1 MAIFGKDITA
11 ADLAVGNLQG
21 SDKKASEFSKA
32 LRFGL
37 DQPTENVAT
46 TLKALGF
53 DTQADSLSGLVD
65 APENYESAA
74 ARFMN
79 PEGEGLLDFSYK
91 DLPLAI
97 VEQAGQLGGSML
109 SRAGGLALA
118 GPVGALLGPALFEA
132 VQIAGPVALERARN
146 NGREEP
152 NWEDWSGALG
162 TSAFSGALN
171 AVGVQGIGRLNS
183 TIAGSALREGVTEG
197 LQGATEQIGSTG
209 LTEAG
214 LQIDPKQVIGE
225 GLIGGST
232 GASAQVPTS
241 AISTEQSLENLR
253 QEIVGDSITNAMF
266 DQDTPDQA
274 VEQLLTDQRP
284 TTAPMAVRG
293 MQDTT
298 DPERIERRRE
308 AEAITQAN
316 QEFENRVPEIDL
328 EQPAQPTDQEVQD
341 TFLETH
347 DEIINQFMMQE
358 FGELD
363 RAVRNAGFLDVQD
376 NIRANFE
383 LFDPRYPENS
393 PMTVNSRIQ
402 EFLVEAM
409 RSRLQAAGTDKI
421 VNQTVDPR
429 FDFETVPL
437 NPQEDIYSSEYQDF
451 ETGEPRRVTNAI
463 GPVTASIA
471 SAETGIDPM
480 FLSTS
485 TLVPFLT
492 NLPQVMSAEQAMKT
506 IGIKEEGNW
515 FKPSKSEKA
524 VTDRVREAVDSGI
537 AELLQQKKNQGQPVT
552 RDEIAGLF
560 YDHLGRFQTKPRYG
574 EETQHQDNYKQRHDG
589 GQYEQ
594 FAKLGPEADVELWT
608 MYDARLPAGETKE
621 SSPYYNR
628 MSDPTHNPHGEGT
641 NFWIRGTQVQEMDSN
656 KSGLVLDE
664 IQSQIHEHGQD
675 PERPEVYLSDVSR
688 EQESDLEPIRQKIQN
703 FENASKRFR
712 DALEESDFDGAPNIF
727 ASDVSNAFRNRPILE
742 PTIVAAE
749 LASVSPEFKT
759 RQDDFRVKKDKRI
772 AEVFA
777 DTIYK
782 EQPFA
787 EFGYPL
793 DESYLYTL
801 GTLSPKHELVSGEV
815 YRSLKEQGF
824 DALEL
829 ALTDTDVGVAVA
841 DMQRALLAANREV
854 VDEVSREQESLIKEY
869 LPALASEYPVL
880 NELIA
885 AGANYPSR
893 EDQTRVA
900 DFDNTRYE
908 TPTVPNY
915 PYRKNWPGMAVR
927 TGIIN
932 ALENNLDAV
941 YIPAGG
947 VGGAPK
953 SVYKAAQ
960 KAGRQLAQQIAELDP
975 TVNVDDI
982 FKVLPDRSQGAAD
995 NLSPYAEVDLTALKR
1010 LIAEGK
1016 FKGFK
1021 GYKEGGLVM
1030 NYGDYGRSY
1039 I

>member
-1 MAIFGKDITA
+1 MANEI
-11 ADLAVGNLQG
+11 LR
-21 SDKKASEFSKA
+21 A
-32 LRFGL
+32 LRYGI

-46 TLKALGF
+46 TLEALGF
-53 DTQADSLSGLVD
+53 DTQAKAARELID
-65 APENYESAA
+65 APEDYESYAA
-74 ARFMN
+74 KFIN
-79 PEGEGLLDFSYK
+79 EGGEGFDFSA
-91 DLPLAI
+91 LPLAT
-97 VEQAGQLGGSML
+97 VEQAGQLGGSIL
-109 SRAGGLALA
+109 SRLAGAGIGSIAGPGGALA
-118 GPVGALLGPALFEA
+118 GAFLGPGLFEA

-146 NGREEP
+146 NGRTEP
-152 NWEDWSGALG
+152 NWEDWSGALS
-162 TSAFSGALN
+162 TSAFSGVLN

-183 TIAGSALREGVTEG
+183 VAKTAAGGVQEGVTEG
-197 LQGATEQIGSTG
+197 LQGLTEQVGSTG

-214 LQIDPKQVIGE
+214 LQIDPKQVLGE
-225 GLIGGST
+225 AILG
-232 GASAQVPTS
+232 TS
-241 AISTEQSLENLR
+241 AGTS
-253 QEIVGDSITNAMF
+253 V
-266 DQDTPDQA
+266 QA
-274 VEQLLTDQRP
+274 PIAATQAAPQAIEKIKDLLPTQRP

-308 AEAITQAN
+308 AETITQAN
-316 QEFENRVPEIDL
+316 QEFENRAGEIVDD
-328 EQPAQPTDQEVQD
+328 EFQQATDQEVQD

-347 DEIINQFMMQE
+347 DEIINQFMTQD
-358 FGELD
+358 FGEVD

-383 LFDPRYPENS
+383 LFDPRYAGNS
-393 PMTVNSRIQ
+393 PMTVNQRIRD
-402 EFLVEAM
+402 FIGEAM
-409 RSRLQAAGTDKI
+409 RSRIQAADTDKV

-429 FDFETVPL
+429 FDFEAVPL
-437 NPQEDIYSSEYQDF
+437 NPQEDIYSSEYKDF
-451 ETGEPRRVTNAI
+451 ETGEPRRVTNAF

-524 VTDRVREAVDSGI
+524 VTDRVREAVDSGV
-537 AELLQQKKNQGQPVT
+537 AEFLQQKKNQGQPVT
-552 RDEIAGLF
+552 RDEISGLF

-574 EETQHQDNYKQRHDG
+574 EETQHKDNYKQPHDG
-589 GQYEQ
+589 RQYDQ
-594 FAKLGPEADVELWT
+594 FARLGPEADVELWT

-628 MSDPTHNPHGEGT
+628 MSDATHNPHGEGT
-641 NFWIRGTQVQEMDSN
+641 NFWIRGTQVQEMESN

-675 PERPEVYLSDVSR
+675 PERAEVYLSDVSR
-688 EQESDLEPIRQKIQN
+688 EQETDLEPIRQKIET
-703 FENASKRFR
+703 FENASRRFR
-712 DALEESDFDGAPNIF
+712 NALEESPDFDGAPNLF
-727 ASDVSNAFRNRPILE
+727 ASDVSNALRDNPVLA
-742 PTIVAAE
+742 PTVIAAE
-749 LASVSPEFKT
+749 LDSVSPEFKT
-759 RQDDFRVKKDKRI
+759 KYDDFKVRRDKQA
-772 AEVFA
+772 AEVFG
-777 DTIYK
+777 DTIYE

-793 DESYLYTL
+793 DQSYLYTI
-801 GTLSPKHELVSGEV
+801 GTFSSRPLDVQQDIFRK
-815 YRSLKEQGF
+815 LKEQGF
-824 DALEL
+824 DAKEL
-829 ALTDTDVGVAVA
+829 ALTDSDIAIAVA
-841 DMQRALLAANREV
+841 DMDRAAVSANRIV
-854 VDEVSREQESLIKEY
+854 SDRFSREQQSLIKEY
-869 LPALASEYPVL
+869 LPALAIKYPAM

-885 AGANYPSR
+885 AGANYPSQ
-893 EDQTRVA
+893 EDQRRVL

-932 ALENNLDAV
+932 ALENDLQAV

-960 KAGRQLAQQIAELDP
+960 KAGRQLAQQIADLDP
-975 TVNVDDI
+975 NVDVQDI
-982 FKVLPDRSQGAAD
+982 YKVLPDRSQGATD
-995 NLSPYAEVDLTALKR
+995 NLSPYAEIDLTVLKR
-1010 LIAEGK
+1010 LIAEGR
-1016 FKGFK
+1016 FTGFK

>member
-1 MAIFGKDITA
+1 
-11 ADLAVGNLQG
+11 
-21 SDKKASEFSKA
+21 
-32 LRFGL
+32 
-37 DQPTENVAT
+37 
-46 TLKALGF
+46 
-53 DTQADSLSGLVD
+53 
-65 APENYESAA
+65 
-74 ARFMN
+74 
-79 PEGEGLLDFSYK
+79 
-91 DLPLAI
+91 
-97 VEQAGQLGGSML
+97 
-109 SRAGGLALA
+109 
-118 GPVGALLGPALFEA
+118 
-132 VQIAGPVALERARN
+132 
-146 NGREEP
+146 
-152 NWEDWSGALG
+152 
-162 TSAFSGALN
+162 
-171 AVGVQGIGRLNS
+171 
-183 TIAGSALREGVTEG
+183 
-197 LQGATEQIGSTG
+197 
-209 LTEAG
+209 
-214 LQIDPKQVIGE
+214 
-225 GLIGGST
+225 
-232 GASAQVPTS
+232 
-241 AISTEQSLENLR
+241 
-253 QEIVGDSITNAMF
+253 
-266 DQDTPDQA
+266 
-274 VEQLLTDQRP
+274 
-284 TTAPMAVRG
+284 

-298 DPERIERRRE
+298 DPQRIERRRE

-316 QEFENRVPEIDL
+316 QEFEERAGEMVDDEF
-328 EQPAQPTDQEVQD
+328 QQATDQEVQD

-347 DEIINQFMMQE
+347 DEVINQFMMQE
-358 FGELD
+358 FGELN

-393 PMTVNSRIQ
+393 PMTVNTRIQ

-409 RSRLQAAGTDKI
+409 RSRVQAADTDKI

-429 FDFETVPL
+429 FNFEAVPL
-437 NPQEDIYSSEYQDF
+437 NPQEDIYSSEYRDF
-451 ETGEPRRVTNAI
+451 ETGEPRRVTNAF

-471 SAETGIDPM
+471 SANTGIDPM

-524 VTDRVREAVDSGI
+524 VTDRVREAVDSGV
-537 AELLQQKKNQGQPVT
+537 AEFLQQKKNQGQPVT
-552 RDEIAGLF
+552 KDEIAGLF

-574 EETQHQDNYKQRHDG
+574 EETSLK
-589 GQYEQ
+589 GQYKAGHEGRQYDQ

-608 MYDARLPAGETKE
+608 MYDARLPAGETKD

-628 MSDPTHNPHGEGT
+628 MADSTHNPHGEGT
-641 NFWIRGTQVQEMDSN
+641 NFWVRGTQVQEMDSN

-675 PERPEVYLSDVSR
+675 PERAEVYLSEVSR
-688 EQESDLEPIRQKIQN
+688 EQESDLEPIRQKMQN
-703 FENASKRFR
+703 FDNASKRFR
-712 DALEESDFDGAPNIF
+712 DSLEESSDFAGAPNLF
-727 ASDVSNAFRNRPILE
+727 AADISNAFRDRKVLN
-742 PTIVAAE
+742 PTTVAAE
-749 LASVSPEFKT
+749 LDSVSPEFKT
-759 RQDDFRVKKDKRI
+759 KHDAFEIKKDKRV

-787 EFGYPL
+787 EFGGEL

-801 GTLSPKHELVSGEV
+801 GTLSPNPDAVAEDV
-815 YRSLKEQGF
+815 YRSLREQGF

-829 ALTDTDVGVAVA
+829 ALTEPDIGIAVA
-841 DMQRALLAANREV
+841 DMKRALLAANREV
-854 VDEVSREQESLIKEY
+854 ADEVSTEQQSLILEY
-869 LPALASEYPVL
+869 LPALANKYPVM

-885 AGANYPSR
+885 AGANYPSTEER
-893 EDQTRVA
+893 ARVLE
-900 DFDNTRYE
+900 FDNTRYE

-975 TVNVDDI
+975 TVNVEDI
-982 FKVLPDRSQGAAD
+982 YKVLPDRSQGASD

-1016 FKGFK
+1016 FTGFK

>member
-1 MAIFGKDITA
+1 MSIFGKDITA

-21 SDKKASEFSKA
+21 SEKEASEFSKA

-53 DTQADSLSGLVD
+53 DAQADSLSGLVD

-109 SRAGGLALA
+109 SRAGGFALA

-146 NGREEP
+146 NGRTEP
-152 NWEDWSGALG
+152 TWEDWSGALS

-171 AVGVQGIGRLNS
+171 AVGVQGIGKLNS

-225 GLIGGST
+225 GLIGGSA

-241 AISTEQSLENLR
+241 TLQTAPQAIEK
-253 QEIVGDSITNAMF
+253 IKD
-266 DQDTPDQA
+266 
-274 VEQLLTDQRP
+274 LLPTQRP

-316 QEFENRVPEIDL
+316 QEFENRAGEIVDD
-328 EQPAQPTDQEVQD
+328 EFQQATDQEVQD

-347 DEIINQFMMQE
+347 DGIINQFIEQE
-358 FGELD
+358 FGDVD
-363 RAVRNAGFLDVQD
+363 RAVRNAAFLDVQD
-376 NIRANFE
+376 EIRANFE

-393 PMTVNSRIQ
+393 PMTINSRIQ
-402 EFLVEAM
+402 EFALSAM
-409 RSRLQAAGTDKI
+409 QSRIQAADTEKVI
-421 VNQTVDPR
+421 NQTVDPR
-429 FDFETVPL
+429 FDFEAVPL
-437 NPQEDIYSSEYQDF
+437 NPQENIYSSEYQDF

-560 YDHLGRFQTKPRYG
+560 YDHLGRFQTIPTYG
-574 EETQHQDNYKQRHDG
+574 EETQHKDNYKQPHDG
-589 GQYEQ
+589 RQYDQ
-594 FAKLGPEADVELWT
+594 FARLGPEADVELWT

-628 MSDPTHNPHGEGT
+628 MSDATHNPHGEGT
-641 NFWIRGTQVQEMDSN
+641 NFWIRGTQVQEMESN

-675 PERPEVYLSDVSR
+675 PERAEVYLSDVSR
-688 EQESDLEPIRQKIQN
+688 EQEADLQPIRQKMQN
-703 FENASKRFR
+703 FDNASRRFR
-712 DALEESDFDGAPNIF
+712 EALYESPDFDGAPNIF
-727 ASDVSNAFRNRPILE
+727 ASDVSNAFRGRPILE
-742 PTIVAAE
+742 PTVVAKE
-749 LASVSPEFKT
+749 LSSVSPEFKT
-759 RQDDFRVKKDKRI
+759 KFNDFEVKRRKRA

-787 EFGYPL
+787 EFGGEL

-801 GTLSPKHELVSGEV
+801 GTLSPNPDAVAEDV
-815 YRSLKEQGF
+815 YRSLREQGF
-824 DALEL
+824 DAKEL
-829 ALTDTDVGVAVA
+829 ALTEPDIAIAVA
-841 DMQRALLAANREV
+841 DVKRAEVSANREV
-854 VDEVSREQESLIKEY
+854 ADEVSREQQSLIKEY
-869 LPALASEYPVL
+869 LPALAIKYPVM

-885 AGANYPSR
+885 AGASYPST
-893 EDQTRVA
+893 EEQARVFE
-900 DFDNTRYE
+900 FDNTRYE

-932 ALENNLDAV
+932 ALENDLQAV

-960 KAGRQLAQQIAELDP
+960 KAGRQLAQQIADLDP
-975 TVNVDDI
+975 NVDVQDI
-982 FKVLPDRSQGAAD
+982 YKVLPDRSQGATD
-995 NLSPYAEVDLTALKR
+995 NLSPYAEIDLTVLKK

-1016 FKGFK
+1016 FTGFK
-1021 GYKEGGLVM
+1021 GYKEGGLIM

>member
-1 MAIFGKDITA
+1 MSIFGKDITA

-21 SDKKASEFSKA
+21 SEKEASEFSKA

-53 DTQADSLSGLVD
+53 DAQADSLSGLVD

-109 SRAGGLALA
+109 SRAGGFALA

-146 NGREEP
+146 NGRAEP
-152 NWEDWSGALG
+152 TWEDWSGALS

-171 AVGVQGIGRLNS
+171 AVGVQGIGKLNS

-241 AISTEQSLENLR
+241 TLQTAPQAIEKIR
-253 QEIVGDSITNAMF
+253 D
-266 DQDTPDQA
+266 
-274 VEQLLTDQRP
+274 LLPTKRP

-316 QEFENRVPEIDL
+316 QEFENRAPEIDP
-328 EQPAQPTDQEVQD
+328 EQPSAQITDQEVQD

-347 DEIINQFMMQE
+347 DGIINQFIEQE
-358 FGELD
+358 FGDVD
-363 RAVRNAGFLDVQD
+363 RAVRNAAFLDVQD
-376 NIRANFE
+376 EIRANFE
-383 LFDPRYPENS
+383 LFDPRYPPNT
-393 PMTVNSRIQ
+393 PMMVNGRIQ
-402 EFLVEAM
+402 DFALSAM
-409 RSRLQAAGTDKI
+409 QSRLQAAETEKVI
-421 VNQTVDPR
+421 NQTVDPR
-429 FDFETVPL
+429 FDFEAVPL

-451 ETGEPRRVTNAI
+451 ETGEPRRVTKAI
-463 GPVTASIA
+463 GRPITASIS

-537 AELLQQKKNQGQPVT
+537 AEFLQQKKNQGQPVT

-560 YDHLGRFQTKPRYG
+560 YDHLGRFQTIPTYG
-574 EETQHQDNYKQRHDG
+574 EETQHKDNYKQPHDG
-589 GQYEQ
+589 RQYDQ
-594 FAKLGPEADVELWT
+594 FARLGPDADVELWT

-628 MSDPTHNPHGEGT
+628 MSDATHNPHGEGT
-641 NFWIRGTQVQEMDSN
+641 NFWIRGTQVQEMESN

-675 PERPEVYLSDVSR
+675 PERAEVYLSDVSR
-688 EQESDLEPIRQKIQN
+688 EQESDLQPIRQKMQN
-703 FENASKRFR
+703 FDNASRRFR
-712 DALEESDFDGAPNIF
+712 EALYESPDFDGAPNLF
-727 ASDVSNAFRNRPILE
+727 AADVSNAFRGRSISE
-742 PTIVAAE
+742 PTVIAKE
-749 LASVSPEFKT
+749 LSSVSPEFKT
-759 RQDDFRVKKDKRI
+759 KHDALTVRKDNRA
-772 AEVFA
+772 AEIFA

-787 EFGYPL
+787 EFGYSL
-793 DESYLYTL
+793 DESYLDTL
-801 GTLSPKHELVSGEV
+801 GTLSPRAFDVQQDIFRKLE
-815 YRSLKEQGF
+815 EQGF
-824 DALEL
+824 DVREL
-829 ALTDTDVGVAVA
+829 ALTDSDISIAAA
-841 DMQRALLAANREV
+841 DMSRALLAANREAA
-854 VDEVSREQESLIKEY
+854 DEVSTEEQSLIKEY
-869 LPALASEYPVL
+869 LPALAIKYPVM

-885 AGANYPSR
+885 AGASYPSR
-893 EDQTRVA
+893 EDQERVLE
-900 DFDNTRYE
+900 FDNTRYE

-932 ALENNLDAV
+932 ALENDLQAV

-960 KAGRQLAQQIAELDP
+960 KAGRQLAQQIADLDP
-975 TVNVDDI
+975 NADVQDI
-982 FKVLPDRSQGAAD
+982 YKVLPDRSQGATD
-995 NLSPYAEVDLTALKR
+995 NLSPYAEIDLTVLKK

-1016 FKGFK
+1016 FTGFK
-1021 GYKEGGLVM
+1021 GYKEGGLIM

>member
-1 MAIFGKDITA
+1 MSIFGKDITA

-21 SDKKASEFSKA
+21 SEKEASEFSKA

-46 TLKALGF
+46 TLRALGF

-109 SRAGGLALA
+109 SRAGGFALA

-146 NGREEP
+146 NGRTEP
-152 NWEDWSGALG
+152 TWEDWSGALS

-171 AVGVQGIGRLNS
+171 AVGVQGIGKLNS

-209 LTEAG
+209 LTKAG

-241 AISTEQSLENLR
+241 TLQTAPQAIENIR
-253 QEIVGDSITNAMF
+253 D
-266 DQDTPDQA
+266 
-274 VEQLLTDQRP
+274 LLPTQRP

-298 DPERIERRRE
+298 DPERIEIRRE

-316 QEFENRVPEIDL
+316 QEFENRAPEIDP
-328 EQPAQPTDQEVQD
+328 EQPSAQITDQEVQD

-347 DEIINQFMMQE
+347 DGIINQFMMQD
-358 FGELD
+358 FGNAD
-363 RAVRNAGFLDVQD
+363 RAVRNAAFLDVQD
-376 NIRANFE
+376 EIRANFE

-393 PMTVNSRIQ
+393 PMTVNQRIRD
-402 EFLVEAM
+402 FLGEAM
-409 RSRLQAAGTDKI
+409 RSRIQAADTDKVI
-421 VNQTVDPR
+421 NQTVDPR
-429 FDFETVPL
+429 FDFEAVPL
-437 NPQEDIYSSEYQDF
+437 NPQEDIYSSRYRPF
-451 ETGEPRRVTNAI
+451 

-537 AELLQQKKNQGQPVT
+537 AEFLQQKKNQGQPVT
-552 RDEIAGLF
+552 RDEISGLF
-560 YDHLGRFQTKPRYG
+560 YDHLGRFRTVPTYG
-574 EETQHQDNYKQRHDG
+574 EETQHKDNYKQPHDG
-589 GQYEQ
+589 RQYDQ
-594 FAKLGPEADVELWT
+594 FARLGPDADVELWT
-608 MYDARLPAGETKE
+608 MYDARLPAGEDKE
-621 SSPYYNR
+621 TSPYYNR
-628 MSDPTHNPHGEGT
+628 MSDSTHNPHGEGT
-641 NFWIRGTQVQEMDSN
+641 NFWIRGTQVQEMESN

-675 PERPEVYLSDVSR
+675 PERAEVYLSDVSR
-688 EQESDLEPIRQKIQN
+688 EQESDLEPIRQKMQN
-703 FENASKRFR
+703 FDNASRRFR
-712 DALEESDFDGAPNIF
+712 DALEESDFDGAYNIF
-727 ASDVSNAFRNRPILE
+727 ASDVSNAFRGRPILE
-742 PTIVAAE
+742 PTVIAAE
-749 LASVSPEFKT
+749 LDSVSPEFKT
-759 RQDDFRVKKDKRI
+759 KYDAFEVKRRKRA

-801 GTLSPKHELVSGEV
+801 GTLSPRPLDVQEDIFRKLE
-815 YRSLKEQGF
+815 EQGF
-824 DALEL
+824 DAREL
-829 ALTDTDVGVAVA
+829 ALTDSDISIATADVS
-841 DMQRALLAANREV
+841 RALLAANREV
-854 VDEVSREQESLIKEY
+854 ADEVSREQQSLIKEY
-869 LPALASEYPVL
+869 LPALADKYPVM

-885 AGANYPSR
+885 AGASYPSR
-893 EDQTRVA
+893 EDRTRVA

-932 ALENNLDAV
+932 ALENDLQAV

-960 KAGRQLAQQIAELDP
+960 KAGRQLAQQIADLDP
-975 TVNVDDI
+975 NADVQDI
-982 FKVLPDRSQGAAD
+982 YKVLPDRSQGATD
-995 NLSPYAEVDLTALKR
+995 NLSPYAEIDLTVLKK

-1016 FKGFK
+1016 FTGFK

>member
-1 MAIFGKDITA
+1 MSIFGKDITA
-11 ADLAVGNLQG
+11 ADLAAGNLQG
-21 SDKKASEFSKA
+21 SEKEKSEFSKA

-46 TLKALGF
+46 TLRALGF
-53 DTQADSLSGLVD
+53 DTQADALSGLID
-65 APENYESAA
+65 APKDYDSKAA
-74 ARFMN
+74 QFVGE
-79 PEGEGLLDFSYK
+79 EGMYDFSA
-91 DLPLAI
+91 LPLAV
-97 VEQAGQLGGSML
+97 VEQAGQLGGSLL
-109 SRAGGLALA
+109 SRFAGASAGSVA
-118 GPVGALLGPALFEA
+118 GPPGIALGAILGPGLFEA

-146 NGREEP
+146 NGRTEP
-152 NWEDWSGALG
+152 DTSDWAAALG
-162 TSAFSGALN
+162 TATFSGVLN
-171 AVGVQGIGRLNS
+171 AIGAKNIGKLN
-183 TIAGSALREGVTEG
+183 TTLAGSGVREGSTEF
-197 LQGATEQIGSTG
+197 LQG
-209 LTEAG
+209 LTEQFGSTAG
-214 LQIDPKQVIGE
+214 TDKGLELDLRQAGGE
-225 GLIGGST
+225 GLIGGAT
-232 GASAQVPTS
+232 GLGAQVPTS
-241 AISTEQSLENLR
+241 TLQTAPQAIEK
-253 QEIVGDSITNAMF
+253 IKD
-266 DQDTPDQA
+266 
-274 VEQLLTDQRP
+274 LLPTQRP

-298 DPERIERRRE
+298 DPRRIERRRE
-308 AEAITQAN
+308 AETITQAN
-316 QEFENRVPEIDL
+316 QEFENRAPEIDP
-328 EQPAQPTDQEVQD
+328 EQPSAQITDQEVQD

-347 DEIINQFMMQE
+347 DEIINQFMMQD
-358 FGELD
+358 FGEVD

-383 LFDPRYPENS
+383 LFDPRYGENS
-393 PMTVNSRIQ
+393 PMTVNQRIRD
-402 EFLVEAM
+402 FIGEAM
-409 RSRLQAAGTDKI
+409 RSRIQAADTDKV

-429 FDFETVPL
+429 FDFEAVPL
-437 NPQEDIYSSEYQDF
+437 NPQEDIYSRQEDIYSSEYRPF
-451 ETGEPRRVTNAI
+451 

-524 VTDRVREAVDSGI
+524 VTDRVREAVDSGV
-537 AELLQQKKNQGQPVT
+537 AEFLQQKKNQGQPVT
-552 RDEIAGLF
+552 RDEISGLF
-560 YDHLGRFQTKPRYG
+560 YDHLGRFQTIPTYG
-574 EETQHQDNYKQRHDG
+574 QETQHKDNYKMQHDG
-589 GQYEQ
+589 RQYDQ
-594 FAKLGPEADVELWT
+594 FARLGPEADVELWT

-628 MSDPTHNPHGEGT
+628 MSDATHNPHGEGT
-641 NFWIRGTQVQEMDSN
+641 NFWIRGTQVQEMESN

-675 PERPEVYLSDVSR
+675 PERAEVYLSDVSR
-688 EQESDLEPIRQKIQN
+688 EQEADLEPIRQKIET
-703 FENASKRFR
+703 FENASRRFR
-712 DALEESDFDGAPNIF
+712 NALEESPDFDGAPNLF
-727 ASDVSNAFRNRPILE
+727 ASDVSNALRDNPVLA
-742 PTIVAAE
+742 PTVIAAE
-749 LASVSPEFKT
+749 LGSVSPEFKT
-759 RQDDFRVKKDKRI
+759 KYDDFKDRRDKQA
-772 AEVFA
+772 AEVFG
-777 DTIYK
+777 DILYE

-793 DESYLYTL
+793 DQSYLYTI
-801 GTLSPKHELVSGEV
+801 GTFSPNPDAVAKDV
-815 YRSLKEQGF
+815 YRRLQEQGF
-824 DALEL
+824 DAKEL
-829 ALTDTDVGVAVA
+829 ALTDSDIAIAVA
-841 DMQRALLAANREV
+841 DVDRAAVSANRIV
-854 VDEVSREQESLIKEY
+854 SDRFSREQQSLIKEY
-869 LPALASEYPVL
+869 LPALAIKYPAM

-885 AGANYPSR
+885 AGANYPSQ
-893 EDQTRVA
+893 EDQRRVLN
-900 DFDNTRYE
+900 FDNTRYE

-960 KAGRQLAQQIAELDP
+960 KAGRQLAQQIADLDP
-975 TVNVDDI
+975 NTDAQDI
-982 FKVLPDRSQGAAD
+982 YKVLPDRSQGATTDLA
-995 NLSPYAEVDLTALKR
+995 PYAEIDLTVLKR

-1016 FKGFK
+1016 FTGFK

>member
-21 SDKKASEFSKA
+21 SEKEASEFGKA

-53 DTQADSLSGLVD
+53 DTQADTLSGLVD

-109 SRAGGLALA
+109 SRAGGFALA

-146 NGREEP
+146 NGRTEP

-171 AVGVQGIGRLNS
+171 AVGVQGIGKLNS

-197 LQGATEQIGSTG
+197 LQGATEQVGGTG

-241 AISTEQSLENLR
+241 AIQN
-253 QEIVGDSITNAMF
+253 IKD
-266 DQDTPDQA
+266 
-274 VEQLLTDQRP
+274 LLPTQRP

-293 MQDTT
+293 MQDMT

-328 EQPAQPTDQEVQD
+328 QQPAQPTDQEVQD

-347 DEIINQFMMQE
+347 DEVINQFMMQE

-393 PMTVNSRIQ
+393 PMTVNTRIQ

-409 RSRLQAAGTDKI
+409 RSRVQAADTDKI
-421 VNQTVDPR
+421 INQTVDPR
-429 FDFETVPL
+429 FNFEAVPL
-437 NPQEDIYSSEYQDF
+437 NPQEDIYSSEYRDF
-451 ETGEPRRVTNAI
+451 ETGEPRRVTNAF
-463 GPVTASIA
+463 GPVTESIV
-471 SAETGIDPM
+471 SANTGIDPM

-524 VTDRVREAVDSGI
+524 VTDRVRESVDSGI
-537 AELLQQKKNQGQPVT
+537 AEFLQQRKNQGQPVT

-574 EETQHQDNYKQRHDG
+574 EETSLKDRHKQRHEG
-589 GQYEQ
+589 RQYDQ

-608 MYDARLPAGETKE
+608 MYDARLPAGETKD

-628 MSDPTHNPHGEGT
+628 MSEPTHNPHGEGT
-641 NFWIRGTQVQEMDSN
+641 NFWVRGTQVQEMDSN

-675 PERPEVYLSDVSR
+675 PGRAEVYLSEVSR
-688 EQESDLEPIRQKIQN
+688 EQESDLEPIRQKMHN
-703 FENASKRFR
+703 FDNASKRFR
-712 DALEESDFDGAPNIF
+712 DSLEESSDFAGAPNLF
-727 ASDVSNAFRNRPILE
+727 AADISNAFRDREVLN
-742 PTIVAAE
+742 PTTVAAE
-749 LASVSPEFKT
+749 LDSVSPEFKT
-759 RQDDFRVKKDKRI
+759 KHDAFEIKKDKRV

-787 EFGYPL
+787 EFGGEL

-801 GTLSPKHELVSGEV
+801 GTLSPNPDAVAEDV
-815 YRSLKEQGF
+815 YRSLREQGF

-829 ALTDTDVGVAVA
+829 ALTDSDIGIAVA
-841 DMQRALLAANREV
+841 DMQRALLAANRDV
-854 VDEVSREQESLIKEY
+854 ADEVSTEQQSLILEY
-869 LPALASEYPVL
+869 LPALANKYPVM

-885 AGANYPSR
+885 AGANYPSTEER
-893 EDQTRVA
+893 ARVLE
-900 DFDNTRYE
+900 FDNTRYE

-975 TVNVDDI
+975 TVNVEDI
-982 FKVLPDRSQGAAD
+982 YKVLPDRSQGASD
-995 NLSPYAEVDLTALKR
+995 NLAPYAEVDLTALKK

>member
-1 MAIFGKDITA
+1 MANEI
-11 ADLAVGNLQG
+11 LR
-21 SDKKASEFSKA
+21 A
-32 LRFGL
+32 LRYGI

-46 TLKALGF
+46 TLEALGF
-53 DTQADSLSGLVD
+53 DTQAKAARELID
-65 APENYESAA
+65 APEDYESYAA
-74 ARFMN
+74 KFIN
-79 PEGEGLLDFSYK
+79 EGGEGFDFSA
-91 DLPLAI
+91 LPLAT
-97 VEQAGQLGGSML
+97 VEQAGQLGGSIL
-109 SRAGGLALA
+109 SRLAGAGIGSIAGPGGALA
-118 GPVGALLGPALFEA
+118 GAFLGPGLFEA

-146 NGREEP
+146 NGRTEP
-152 NWEDWSGALG
+152 NWEDWSGALS
-162 TSAFSGALN
+162 TSAFSGVLN

-183 TIAGSALREGVTEG
+183 VAKTAAGGVQEGVTEG
-197 LQGATEQIGSTG
+197 LQGLTEQVGSTG

-214 LQIDPKQVIGE
+214 LQIDPKQVLGE
-225 GLIGGST
+225 AILG
-232 GASAQVPTS
+232 TS
-241 AISTEQSLENLR
+241 AGTS
-253 QEIVGDSITNAMF
+253 V
-266 DQDTPDQA
+266 QA
-274 VEQLLTDQRP
+274 PIAATQAAPQAIEKIKDLLPTQRP

-308 AEAITQAN
+308 AETITQAN
-316 QEFENRVPEIDL
+316 QEFENRAPEIDP
-328 EQPAQPTDQEVQD
+328 EQPSAQITDQEVQD

-347 DEIINQFMMQE
+347 DEIINQFMTQD
-358 FGELD
+358 FGEVD

-383 LFDPRYPENS
+383 LFDPRYAGNS
-393 PMTVNSRIQ
+393 PMTVNQRIRD
-402 EFLVEAM
+402 FIGEAM
-409 RSRLQAAGTDKI
+409 RSRLQAADTDKI

-429 FDFETVPL
+429 FDFEAVPL
-437 NPQEDIYSSEYQDF
+437 NPQEDIYSSEYRPF
-451 ETGEPRRVTNAI
+451 

-471 SAETGIDPM
+471 SVETGIDPM

-524 VTDRVREAVDSGI
+524 VTDRVREAVDSGV
-537 AELLQQKKNQGQPVT
+537 AEFLQQKKNQGQPVT
-552 RDEIAGLF
+552 RDEISGLF

-574 EETQHQDNYKQRHDG
+574 EETQHKDNYKQPHDG
-589 GQYEQ
+589 RQYDQ
-594 FAKLGPEADVELWT
+594 FARLGPEADVELWT

-628 MSDPTHNPHGEGT
+628 MSDATHNPHGEGT
-641 NFWIRGTQVQEMDSN
+641 NFWIRGTQVQEMESN

-675 PERPEVYLSDVSR
+675 PERAEVYLSDVSR
-688 EQESDLEPIRQKIQN
+688 EQETDLEPIRQKIET
-703 FENASKRFR
+703 FENASRRFR
-712 DALEESDFDGAPNIF
+712 NALEESPDFDGAPNLF
-727 ASDVSNAFRNRPILE
+727 ASDVSNALRDNPVLA
-742 PTIVAAE
+742 PTVIAAE
-749 LASVSPEFKT
+749 LDSVSPEFKT
-759 RQDDFRVKKDKRI
+759 KYDDFKDRRDKQA
-772 AEVFA
+772 AEVFG
-777 DTIYK
+777 DTIYE

-793 DESYLYTL
+793 DQSYLYTI
-801 GTLSPKHELVSGEV
+801 GTFSSRPLDVQQDIFRK
-815 YRSLKEQGF
+815 LKEQGF
-824 DALEL
+824 DAKEL
-829 ALTDTDVGVAVA
+829 ALTDSDIAIAVA
-841 DMQRALLAANREV
+841 DMDRAAVSANRIV
-854 VDEVSREQESLIKEY
+854 SDRFSREQQSLIKEY
-869 LPALASEYPVL
+869 LPALAIKYPAM

-885 AGANYPSR
+885 AGANYPSQ
-893 EDQTRVA
+893 EDQRRVLN
-900 DFDNTRYE
+900 FDNTRYE

-960 KAGRQLAQQIAELDP
+960 KAGRQLAQQIADLDP
-975 TVNVDDI
+975 NVDVQDI
-982 FKVLPDRSQGAAD
+982 YKVLPDRSQGATD
-995 NLSPYAEVDLTALKR
+995 NLSPYAEIDLTVLKR

-1016 FKGFK
+1016 FTGFK

>member
-11 ADLAVGNLQG
+11 ADLAAGNLQG
-21 SDKKASEFSKA
+21 SEKEKSAVSKA

-53 DTQADSLSGLVD
+53 DTQADSLSGLID

-74 ARFMN
+74 AKFMN

-91 DLPLAI
+91 DLPLAV
-97 VEQAGQLGGSML
+97 VEQIGQLGGSMA
-109 SRAGGLALA
+109 SRAGGFALA
-118 GPVGALLGPALFEA
+118 GPVGALLGPGLFEA

-171 AVGVQGIGRLNS
+171 AVGVQGIGKLNS

-209 LTEAG
+209 LTQTG
-214 LQIDPKQVIGE
+214 LQIDPKQIIGE

-232 GASAQVPTS
+232 GASAQVPSS

-253 QEIVGDSITNAMF
+253 QEIVGDSITNTMF
-266 DQDTPDQA
+266 DQATPDQA

-316 QEFENRVPEIDL
+316 QEFEERAGEIVED
-328 EQPAQPTDQEVQD
+328 EFQQATDQDVQN

-358 FGELD
+358 FGEVD
-363 RAVRNAGFLDVQD
+363 RAVRNAAFLDTQD
-376 NIRANFE
+376 EIRANFE

-409 RSRLQAAGTDKI
+409 RSRLQVAETDKVI
-421 VNQTVDPR
+421 NQIVDPR

-437 NPQEDIYSSEYQDF
+437 NPQEDIYSSEYKDF
-451 ETGEPRRVTNAI
+451 ETGEPRRVTNAL
-463 GPVTASIA
+463 GPVTENIV
-471 SAETGIDPM
+471 SADTGIDPM

-524 VTDRVREAVDSGI
+524 VTDRVREAMDSGV
-537 AELLQQKKNQGQPVT
+537 AELLQQRKNQGQPVT
-552 RDEIAGLF
+552 REEIAGLF
-560 YDHLGRFQTKPRYG
+560 YDHLGRFQTISTYG
-574 EETQHQDNYKQRHDG
+574 EETQHQDNYKQQHG
-589 GQYEQ
+589 GSQYEQ
-594 FAKLGPEADVELWT
+594 FATLGPEADVELWT
-608 MYDARLPAGETKE
+608 MYNARLPAGETKE
-621 SSPYYNR
+621 SSAYSNK

-675 PERPEVYLSDVSR
+675 PERAEVYLSEVSR
-688 EQESDLEPIRQKIQN
+688 ERESDLEPIRQKMRN
-703 FENASKRFR
+703 FDNASKRFR
-712 DALEESDFDGAPNIF
+712 DALEDSDFDGAPNIF
-727 ASDVSNAFRNRPILE
+727 ASDVSNAFRNKPILE
-742 PTIVAAE
+742 PTVIAAE

-759 RQDDFRVKKDKRI
+759 KQDDFGVKKNKRA

-787 EFGYPL
+787 QFGGEL

-801 GTLSPKHELVSGEV
+801 GTLSSRPEEVSADV
-815 YRSLKEQGF
+815 YRSLKEKGF

-829 ALTDTDVGVAVA
+829 ALTEPDISIAVA
-841 DMQRALLAANREV
+841 DMQRAFLAANREV
-854 VDEVSREQESLIKEY
+854 ADEISGEQQSLIKEY
-869 LPALASEYPVL
+869 LPALANKYPVL

-885 AGANYPSR
+885 AGANYPSGEER
-893 EDQTRVA
+893 TRVA
-900 DFDNTRYE
+900 DFENTRYE

-960 KAGRQLAQQIAELDP
+960 KAGRQLSQQIAELDP
-975 TVNVDDI
+975 TLNVEDI
-982 FKVLPDRSQGAAD
+982 FKVLPDRSQGASD

>member
-1 MAIFGKDITA
+1 MADEI
-11 ADLAVGNLQG
+11 
-21 SDKKASEFSKA
+21 
-32 LRFGL
+32 LRAFRYGI

-46 TLKALGF
+46 TLEALGF
-53 DTQADSLSGLVD
+53 DTQAKAARELID
-65 APENYESAA
+65 APEDYESYAA
-74 ARFMN
+74 KFIN
-79 PEGEGLLDFSYK
+79 EGGKGFDFSA
-91 DLPLAI
+91 LPLAT
-97 VEQAGQLGGSML
+97 VEQAGQLGGSIL
-109 SRAGGLALA
+109 SRMAGAGIGTLAGGVPGAVA
-118 GPVGALLGPALFEA
+118 GALIGPGLFEA
-132 VQIAGPVALERARN
+132 IQIAGPVALERARN
-146 NGREEP
+146 NGRTEP
-152 NWEDWSGALG
+152 NWEDWSGALS

-171 AVGVQGIGRLNS
+171 AFGVQGIGRLNS
-183 TIAGSALREGVTEG
+183 TIVGSTVREGVTEG
-197 LQGATEQIGSTG
+197 LQGVTEQVGGTG
-209 LTEAG
+209 LTQAG
-214 LQIDPKQVIGE
+214 LQIDPKQAIGE
-225 GLIGGST
+225 ALIGGT
-232 GASAQVPTS
+232 AGGTAQVPTS
-241 AISTEQSLENLR
+241 AIQNIR
-253 QEIVGDSITNAMF
+253 D
-266 DQDTPDQA
+266 
-274 VEQLLTDQRP
+274 LLPTQRP

-298 DPERIERRRE
+298 DPQRIERRRE

-316 QEFENRVPEIDL
+316 QEFENRAPEIDP
-328 EQPAQPTDQEVQD
+328 EQPSAQITDQEVQD

-347 DEIINQFMMQE
+347 DEIINQFMMQD

-393 PMTVNSRIQ
+393 PMTVNERIR
-402 EFLVEAM
+402 EFLGEAM
-409 RSRLQAAGTDKI
+409 RSRVQAADTDKV

-429 FDFETVPL
+429 FNFEAVPL
-437 NPQEDIYSSEYQDF
+437 KPQEDIYSTEFQDF
-451 ETGEPRRVTNAI
+451 TTGEPRRVTTAL

-471 SAETGIDPM
+471 SANTGIDPM

-524 VTDRVREAVDSGI
+524 VTDRVREAVDSGV
-537 AELLQQKKNQGQPVT
+537 AEFLQQRKNQKQPVT

-560 YDHLGRFQTKPRYG
+560 YDHLGRFETIPTYG
-574 EETQHQDNYKQRHDG
+574 EETQHKDNYKQRHEG
-589 GQYEQ
+589 RQYDQ
-594 FAKLGPEADVELWT
+594 FARLGPEADVELWT

-628 MSDPTHNPHGEGT
+628 MSDATHNPHGEGT
-641 NFWIRGTQVQEMDSN
+641 NFWVRGTQVQEMDSN

-675 PERPEVYLSDVSR
+675 PERAEVYLSEVSR
-688 EQESDLEPIRQKIQN
+688 EQESDLEPIRQKMQN
-703 FENASKRFR
+703 FDNASQRFR
-712 DALEESDFDGAPNIF
+712 DSLEESDFDGAPNLF
-727 ASDVSNAFRNRPILE
+727 ATDISNAFRDRRVLN
-742 PTIVAAE
+742 PTMVAAE
-749 LASVSPEFKT
+749 LDSVSPEFKT
-759 RQDDFRVKKDKRI
+759 KHDAFKIKKDKRV

-777 DTIYK
+777 DTVYK

-787 EFGYPL
+787 EFGGEL

-801 GTLSPKHELVSGEV
+801 GTLSPNPDAVAEDV
-815 YRSLKEQGF
+815 YRSLREQGF

-829 ALTDTDVGVAVA
+829 ALTEPDIGIAVA
-841 DMQRALLAANREV
+841 DMQRALLAANRQV
-854 VDEVSREQESLIKEY
+854 ADEVSTEQQSLILEY
-869 LPALASEYPVL
+869 LPALANKYPVM

-885 AGANYPSR
+885 AGASYPSTEER
-893 EDQTRVA
+893 ARVLE
-900 DFDNTRYE
+900 FDNTRYE

-932 ALENNLDAV
+932 ALENDLQAV
-941 YIPAGG
+941 YIPSGG

-975 TVNVDDI
+975 TVNVEDI
-982 FKVLPDRSQGAAD
+982 YKVLPDRSQGASD
-995 NLSPYAEVDLTALKR
+995 NLAPYAEVDLTALKR

>member
-1 MAIFGKDITA
+1 MAIFGEDITA
-11 ADLAVGNLQG
+11 ADLAAGKLQG
-21 SDKKASEFSKA
+21 SEKEASEFSKA

-37 DQPTENVAT
+37 DQPTENIAT
-46 TLKALGF
+46 TLKTLGF
-53 DTQADSLSGLVD
+53 DAQADSLSGLVD
-65 APENYESAA
+65 APKNYESAA

-91 DLPLAI
+91 DLPLAV
-97 VEQAGQLGGSML
+97 VEQAGQLGGSLL
-109 SRAGGLALA
+109 SRAGGFALA

-146 NGREEP
+146 NGRTEP
-152 NWEDWSGALG
+152 NWEDWSGALS

-171 AVGVQGIGRLNS
+171 AVGVQGIGKLNS

-241 AISTEQSLENLR
+241 TLQTAPQAIEK
-253 QEIVGDSITNAMF
+253 IKD
-266 DQDTPDQA
+266 
-274 VEQLLTDQRP
+274 LLPTQRP

-298 DPERIERRRE
+298 DPQRIERRRE

-316 QEFENRVPEIDL
+316 QEFEERAPEVNL

-347 DEIINQFMMQE
+347 DGIINQFMEQD

-393 PMTVNSRIQ
+393 PMTVNQRIRD
-402 EFLVEAM
+402 FVIEAM
-409 RSRLQAAGTDKI
+409 RSRIQAVDIDKV

-437 NPQEDIYSSEYQDF
+437 KPQEDIYSTEFQAF
-451 ETGEPRRVTNAI
+451 ETREPRRVSKAF
-463 GPVTASIA
+463 GSLTAGIA
-471 SAETGIDPM
+471 SAETGIDPV

-492 NLPQVMSAEQAMKT
+492 NLPQVMSAEQAMNT

-537 AELLQQKKNQGQPVT
+537 AEFLQQKKNQGQPVT

-560 YDHLGRFQTKPRYG
+560 YDHLGRFQTIPTYG
-574 EETQHQDNYKQRHDG
+574 EETQHEDNYKPKHEGR
-589 GQYEQ
+589 QYDQ
-594 FAKLGPEADVELWT
+594 FARLGPELASDVELWT

-628 MSDPTHNPHGEGT
+628 MADATHNPHGEGT
-641 NFWIRGTQVQEMDSN
+641 NFWVRGTQVREMESN

-675 PERPEVYLSDVSR
+675 PERAEVYLSEVSR
-688 EQESDLEPIRQKIQN
+688 EQESDLEPIRQKMQN
-703 FENASKRFR
+703 FDSAVRRFR
-712 DALEESDFDGAPNIF
+712 NSLEESPDFADNAPNLF
-727 ASDVSNAFRNRPILE
+727 AADISNAFRDKEVLS
-742 PTIVAAE
+742 PTTVAAE
-749 LASVSPEFKT
+749 LDSVSPEFKT
-759 RQDDFRVKKDKRI
+759 KHDALMVTKDKRA

-782 EQPFA
+782 KQPFA
-787 EFGYPL
+787 EFGGEL
-793 DESYLYTL
+793 DQSYLYTL
-801 GTLSPKHELVSGEV
+801 GTLSSSPAQVSEDV
-815 YRSLKEQGF
+815 YRSLREQGF

-829 ALTDTDVGVAVA
+829 ALTEPDIGIAVA
-841 DMQRALLAANREV
+841 DMQRALLAANREAA
-854 VDEVSREQESLIKEY
+854 DEVSTEQQSLIKEY
-869 LPALASEYPVL
+869 LPALANKYPVM

-893 EDQTRVA
+893 EDQARVLE
-900 DFDNTRYE
+900 FDNTRYE

-932 ALENNLDAV
+932 ALENDLQAV

-947 VGGAPK
+947 IGGAPK

-975 TVNVDDI
+975 TVNVEDI
-982 FKVLPDRSQGAAD
+982 YKVLPDRSQGAAD
-995 NLSPYAEVDLTALKR
+995 NLAPYAEIDLTALKR

-1016 FKGFK
+1016 FEGFK

>member
-11 ADLAVGNLQG
+11 ADLAAGNLQG
-21 SDKKASEFSKA
+21 SEKEKSAVSKA

-53 DTQADSLSGLVD
+53 DAQADTLSGLVD

-109 SRAGGLALA
+109 SRAGGFALA

-146 NGREEP
+146 NGRAEP
-152 NWEDWSGALG
+152 NWEDWSGALS

-171 AVGVQGIGRLNS
+171 AVGVQGIGKLNS

-241 AISTEQSLENLR
+241 AIQN
-253 QEIVGDSITNAMF
+253 IKD
-266 DQDTPDQA
+266 
-274 VEQLLTDQRP
+274 LLPTQRP

-298 DPERIERRRE
+298 DPQRIERRRE

-316 QEFENRVPEIDL
+316 QEFENRAGEIVDD
-328 EQPAQPTDQEVQD
+328 EFQQATDQEIQD

-347 DEIINQFMMQE
+347 DEIINQFMMQD

-393 PMTVNSRIQ
+393 PMTVNTRIQ

-409 RSRLQAAGTDKI
+409 RSRVQAADTDKI

-429 FDFETVPL
+429 FNFEAVPL
-437 NPQEDIYSSEYQDF
+437 NPQEDIYSSEYRDF
-451 ETGEPRRVTNAI
+451 ETGEPRRVTNAF

-471 SAETGIDPM
+471 SANTGIDPM

-524 VTDRVREAVDSGI
+524 VTDRVREAVDSGV
-537 AELLQQKKNQGQPVT
+537 AEFLQQKKNQGQPVT
-552 RDEIAGLF
+552 KDEIAGLF

-574 EETQHQDNYKQRHDG
+574 EETSLK
-589 GQYEQ
+589 GQYKAGHEGRQYDQ

-608 MYDARLPAGETKE
+608 MYDARLPAGETKD

-628 MSDPTHNPHGEGT
+628 MADSTHNPHGEGT
-641 NFWIRGTQVQEMDSN
+641 NFWVRGTQVQEMDSN

-675 PERPEVYLSDVSR
+675 PERAEVYLSEVSR
-688 EQESDLEPIRQKIQN
+688 EQESDLEPIRQKMQN
-703 FENASKRFR
+703 FDNASKRFR
-712 DALEESDFDGAPNIF
+712 DALEESDFDGRPNIF
-727 ASDVSNAFRNRPILE
+727 ASDVSNAFRNKPILE
-742 PTIVAAE
+742 PTAVAAE
-749 LASVSPEFKT
+749 LDSVSPEFKT
-759 RQDDFRVKKDKRI
+759 KHDALMVKKDTRA
-772 AEVFA
+772 AEIFA

-801 GTLSPKHELVSGEV
+801 GTLSPRPLDVQEDIFRKLE
-815 YRSLKEQGF
+815 EQGF
-824 DALEL
+824 DAREL
-829 ALTDTDVGVAVA
+829 ALTDSDISIATVDVS
-841 DMQRALLAANREV
+841 RALLAANREV
-854 VDEVSREQESLIKEY
+854 ADEISGEQQSLIKEY
-869 LPALASEYPVL
+869 LPVLASKYPVM
-880 NELIA
+880 NELIV
-885 AGANYPSR
+885 AGANYPNR

-947 VGGAPK
+947 IGGAPK

-975 TVNVDDI
+975 TVNVEDI
-982 FKVLPDRSQGAAD
+982 FKVLPDRSQGASD